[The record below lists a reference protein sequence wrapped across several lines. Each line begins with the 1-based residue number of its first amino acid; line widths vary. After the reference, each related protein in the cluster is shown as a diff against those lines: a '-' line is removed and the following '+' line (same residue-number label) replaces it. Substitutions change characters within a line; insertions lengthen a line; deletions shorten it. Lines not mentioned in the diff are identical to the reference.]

1 MQCNSLIV
9 PTLKI
14 EIMKTIKQIVFC
26 VSLLLVMNCFYY
38 CSNSNDVVINTQQN
52 QEKTQ
57 DVEIQEL
64 IDFIETLNANK
75 IQTRGPFWNRI
86 KRFLVG
92 DAWGYGWGVNKGL
105 TPRGGLITAVVFS
118 LICAASDDDL
128 PRNWWHLS
136 SNWKVYD
143 APLRPYEII
152 GNDHNKTIYNMMRE
166 DPVIANGTFS
176 NYYLYNSTNKKLKS
190 YGYTEE
196 MPLLLQT
203 RLLEIMD
210 LVKKSTSVDQ
220 LMNLMKQEF
229 PQRVSEFQLVE
240 SYINGLVNMDDKST
254 VRDYTK
260 QVYAQIDASSLDV
273 SAVSRLKTMIA
284 IAENSKF
291 LWVETK

>member
-1 MQCNSLIV
+1 MDSGKRKTGKYSFKDPKIEELMSLIHE
-9 PTLKI
+9 I
-14 EIMKTIKQIVFC
+14 E
-26 VSLLLVMNCFYY
+26 S
-38 CSNSNDVVINTQQN
+38 S
-52 QEKTQ
+52 
-57 DVEIQEL
+57 
-64 IDFIETLNANK
+64 IDFQKKYGSIVPLMNLKMKEGILSTLVKFYN
-75 IQTRGPFWNRI
+75 
-86 KRFLVG
+86 
-92 DAWGYGWGVNKGL
+92 
-105 TPRGGLITAVVFS
+105 
-118 LICAASDDDL
+118 
-128 PRNWWHLS
+128 
-136 SNWKVYD
+136 
-143 APLRPYEII
+143 PLHYCF
-152 GNDHNKTIYNMMRE
+152 
-166 DPVIANGTFS
+166 TFS
-176 NYYLYNSTNKKLKS
+176 DYHLYNSTNKKLKS

>member
-1 MQCNSLIV
+1 MLIKYRLVV
-9 PTLKI
+9 PFGI
-14 EIMKTIKQIVFC
+14 E
-26 VSLLLVMNCFYY
+26 L
-38 CSNSNDVVINTQQN
+38 
-52 QEKTQ
+52 
-57 DVEIQEL
+57 
-64 IDFIETLNANK
+64 
-75 IQTRGPFWNRI
+75 

>member
-1 MQCNSLIV
+1 
-9 PTLKI
+9 
-14 EIMKTIKQIVFC
+14 
-26 VSLLLVMNCFYY
+26 
-38 CSNSNDVVINTQQN
+38 
-52 QEKTQ
+52 
-57 DVEIQEL
+57 
-64 IDFIETLNANK
+64 
-75 IQTRGPFWNRI
+75 
-86 KRFLVG
+86 
-92 DAWGYGWGVNKGL
+92 
-105 TPRGGLITAVVFS
+105 
-118 LICAASDDDL
+118 
-128 PRNWWHLS
+128 
-136 SNWKVYD
+136 
-143 APLRPYEII
+143 
-152 GNDHNKTIYNMMRE
+152 MRE

-176 NYYLYNSTNKKLKS
+176 NYYLYNSTNHKLKS

>member
-1 MQCNSLIV
+1 M
-9 PTLKI
+9 
-14 EIMKTIKQIVFC
+14 
-26 VSLLLVMNCFYY
+26 
-38 CSNSNDVVINTQQN
+38 
-52 QEKTQ
+52 
-57 DVEIQEL
+57 
-64 IDFIETLNANK
+64 
-75 IQTRGPFWNRI
+75 
-86 KRFLVG
+86 
-92 DAWGYGWGVNKGL
+92 
-105 TPRGGLITAVVFS
+105 
-118 LICAASDDDL
+118 
-128 PRNWWHLS
+128 
-136 SNWKVYD
+136 
-143 APLRPYEII
+143 
-152 GNDHNKTIYNMMRE
+152 
-166 DPVIANGTFS
+166 
-176 NYYLYNSTNKKLKS
+176 KS

-196 MPLLLQT
+196 MPLLLQA
-203 RLLEIMD
+203 RLLEITD

>member
-1 MQCNSLIV
+1 M
-9 PTLKI
+9 
-14 EIMKTIKQIVFC
+14 KQIESFVP
-26 VSLLLVMNCFYY
+26 NA
-38 CSNSNDVVINTQQN
+38 
-52 QEKTQ
+52 
-57 DVEIQEL
+57 QEL
-64 IDFIETLNANK
+64 KKRKINPFILESEIGRGINEGFTEWYRRNVFENK
-75 IQTRGPFWNRI
+75 DEAT
-86 KRFLVG
+86 
-92 DAWGYGWGVNKGL
+92 
-105 TPRGGLITAVVFS
+105 
-118 LICAASDDDL
+118 
-128 PRNWWHLS
+128 
-136 SNWKVYD
+136 
-143 APLRPYEII
+143 YEII